1 MATEADVER
10 VKQAYQGQLQALP
23 YVGGVGT
30 SVLDGE
36 PVLMVM
42 LNRTPKA
49 TEPVIPT
56 YLDGVRVVTRNVGLF
71 RTQ

>member
-1 MATEADVER
+1 MATIAQAEQ
-10 VKQAYQGQLQALP
+10 VKQTYQGQLLALP
-23 YVGGVGT
+23 YVGGVAT

-36 PVLMVM
+36 PVLMVL
-42 LNRTPKA
+42 LNRTPTA

-56 YLDGVRVVTRNVGLF
+56 YLDGVRLVTRNVGLF